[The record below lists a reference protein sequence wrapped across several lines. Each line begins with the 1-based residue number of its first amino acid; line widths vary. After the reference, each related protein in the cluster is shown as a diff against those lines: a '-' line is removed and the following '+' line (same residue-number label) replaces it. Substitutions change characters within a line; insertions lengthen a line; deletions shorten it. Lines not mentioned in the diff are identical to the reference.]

1 MKFKVVRQCAYVY
14 RVQRL
19 YETRTTF
26 GSGGCICICPFFFFF
41 FFSRVLVLLWLLFM
55 HCAWTVAAKFNLS
68 NNFQPISAHRAL
80 FTNPQI
86 SLFSNFFIKNRF
98 HGTIHIFKNYF
109 ATVFFNFQ
117 LYPNEPSFSS
127 ILFTIV
133 FIHIQCFGSPW
144 K

>member
-14 RVQRL
+14 RVQKL
-19 YETRTTF
+19 YETQTTF
-26 GSGGCICICPFFFFF
+26 GSGGCICVCIFF
-41 FFSRVLVLLWLLFM
+41 FFSRVLGQILLLWLLFM
-55 HCAWTVAAKFNLS
+55 HGAWIVATKFNLS

-98 HGTIHIFKNYF
+98 YGTIHIFKNYF